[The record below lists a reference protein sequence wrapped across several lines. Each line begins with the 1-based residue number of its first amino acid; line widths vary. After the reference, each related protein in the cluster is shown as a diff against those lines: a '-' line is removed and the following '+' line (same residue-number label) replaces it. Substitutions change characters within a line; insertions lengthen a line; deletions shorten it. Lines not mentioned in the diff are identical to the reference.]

1 MEFEVICDECNR
13 KYHIVLKENEKI
25 AKSIVEEKIDFE
37 ETKLEENN
45 VLSKCPYCNHENKY
59 FISKLNKN
67 WYILY
72 TTQIISC
79 YPNTELDK
87 AKELLED
94 IKKEC
99 YNEENIYIKKDIEEL
114 SKIKVTEI
122 LTNKNNTFIKLE
134 DFNKAIQEIK
144 KSLE

>member
-1 MEFEVICDECNR
+1 MEFEMICDECKR

-25 AKSIVEEKIDFE
+25 AKNATEERIDFE
-37 ETKLEENN
+37 ETELKENN

-59 FISKLNKN
+59 SISESNKN

-72 TTQIISC
+72 TTQIINC
-79 YPNTELDK
+79 YPNTELK
-87 AKELLED
+87 KVKELLED

-99 YNEENIYIKKDIEEL
+99 YNGENIYIKKDIEEL
-114 SKIKVTEI
+114 SEIKVTEI
-122 LTNKNNTFIKLE
+122 LANKNNTFIKLE

>member
-1 MEFEVICDECNR
+1 M
-13 KYHIVLKENEKI
+13 
-25 AKSIVEEKIDFE
+25 
-37 ETKLEENN
+37 
-45 VLSKCPYCNHENKY
+45 
-59 FISKLNKN
+59 NKN

-72 TTQIISC
+72 TTQIINC
-79 YPNTELDK
+79 YPNTELNK

-114 SKIKVTEI
+114 SEIKVTEI
-122 LTNKNNTFIKLE
+122 LANKNNTFIKLE
-134 DFNKAIQEIK
+134 DFNKAIQEIR

>member
-1 MEFEVICDECNR
+1 MEYEMICDECKR

-25 AKSIVEEKIDFE
+25 AKNATEERIDFE
-37 ETKLEENN
+37 KTKLEENN

-59 FISKLNKN
+59 SISELNKN

-72 TTQIISC
+72 TTQIINC
-79 YPNTELDK
+79 YPNTELNK

-114 SKIKVTEI
+114 SEIKVTEI
-122 LTNKNNTFIKLE
+122 LANKNNTFIKLE
-134 DFNKAIQEIK
+134 DFNKAIQEIR